1 MLYEWD
7 NVKAK
12 LNLAKHGVS
21 FEEALSVFND
31 EFALLIYDEEHSGDE
46 ERFLLLGKSLANNLL
61 LVVHVYKEKHVIRI
75 ISARKATKNESKE
88 YLGKKA

>member
-12 LNLAKHGVS
+12 LNLAKHSVS

-31 EFALLIYDEEHSGDE
+31 EFALLIYDEEHSSDE
-46 ERFLLLGKSLANNLL
+46 ERFLLLGKSLVNNLL
-61 LVVHVYKEKHVIRI
+61 LVVHCYKEKDVIRI

>member
-1 MLYEWD
+1 M
-7 NVKAK
+7 
-12 LNLAKHGVS
+12 S

-31 EFALLIYDEEHSGDE
+31 EFALLIYDEEHSSDE
-46 ERFLLLGKSLANNLL
+46 ERFLLLGKSFANNLL
-61 LVVHVYKEKHVIRI
+61 LVVHCYKEKDVIRI

>member
-1 MLYEWD
+1 M
-7 NVKAK
+7 
-12 LNLAKHGVS
+12 S

-31 EFALLIYDEEHSGDE
+31 EFALLIYDEEHSSDE
-46 ERFLLLGKSLANNLL
+46 ERFLLLGKSLVNNLL
-61 LVVHVYKEKHVIRI
+61 LVVHCYKEKDVIRI

>member
-31 EFALLIYDEEHSGDE
+31 EFALLIYDEEHSSDE

-61 LVVHVYKEKHVIRI
+61 LVVHCY
-75 ISARKATKNESKE
+75 
-88 YLGKKA
+88 

>member
-21 FEEALSVFND
+21 F
-31 EFALLIYDEEHSGDE
+31 
-46 ERFLLLGKSLANNLL
+46 
-61 LVVHVYKEKHVIRI
+61 
-75 ISARKATKNESKE
+75 NESKE

>member
-31 EFALLIYDEEHSGDE
+31 EFALLISDEEHSRDE
-46 ERFLLLGKSLANNLL
+46 ERFLLLGKS
-61 LVVHVYKEKHVIRI
+61 
-75 ISARKATKNESKE
+75 
-88 YLGKKA
+88 

>member
-21 FEEALSVFND
+21 FEEAFSVFND
-31 EFALLIYDEEHSGDE
+31 EFALLIYDEEHSSDE
-46 ERFLLLGKSLANNLL
+46 ERFLLLGKSLVNNLL
-61 LVVHVYKEKHVIRI
+61 LVVHCYKEKDVIRI

>member
-31 EFALLIYDEEHSGDE
+31 EFALLIYDEEHSSDE

-61 LVVHVYKEKHVIRI
+61 LVVHCYKEKDVIRI

-88 YLGKKA
+88 YLGRKA